1 MLKNIN
7 WKVRFKN
14 KVFWVALIPLLL
26 LLITQAAGIFGFEL
40 DLSILGDKLVALVET
55 VFMILALVGVV
66 ADVTTPGVQ
75 DSQRAMG
82 YVEPGVP
89 KEE

>member
-40 DLSILGDKLVALVET
+40 DLSMLGDKLVELVET

-66 ADVTTPGVQ
+66 ADVTTPGVR

-82 YVEPGVP
+82 YVKPGVS